1 MHIKSIFLAQSV
13 TSCYRKHEVN
23 NMNKQYSDDHIQY
36 TDEQGNLL
44 AEIDFPKT
52 REGEITIT
60 HTFVDSSLKGQGIGK
75 ELILSVIDYAK
86 KNNLKI
92 RATCSFAI
100 HYFSKNPSEI
110 YID

>member
-1 MHIKSIFLAQSV
+1 MNYLIK
-13 TSCYRKHEVN
+13 
-23 NMNKQYSDDHIQY
+23 Y
-36 TDEQGNLL
+36 TDENGNLL

-52 REGEITIT
+52 AEGEITIT
-60 HTFVDSSLKGQGIGK
+60 HTFVDSCLKGQGIGK

-100 HYFSKNPSEI
+100 HYFSKVSCEI
-110 YID
+110 YIGK